1 MPLLCLTAHSH
12 NIAAALR
19 ALIAILDRGIQY
31 LCSNQSD
38 LCIDEPI
45 SHAMAVVRS
54 PKLVLQCVAI
64 DPTEECIAAGDVSGR
79 ILIWNAFTHKV
90 PKLHKAPQQQPS
102 SAAAATNPSA
112 AAAAPAAGHSTADQT
127 APQAA
132 ASRPAQNTA
141 DGSETDDDEDMDN
154 TQQPAGA
161 AAAAA
166 DAQEAPAAGNIPA
179 RSSAPDRAGQAE
191 GQPQQNVVQSKETS
205 GARFSRLRQS
215 VESVP
220 LTTVHWHA
228 HPVGALCFSADGTLL
243 LSGGQEGVLV
253 RTSHAASW

>member
-1 MPLLCLTAHSH
+1 M
-12 NIAAALR
+12 
-19 ALIAILDRGIQY
+19 
-31 LCSNQSD
+31 
-38 LCIDEPI
+38 
-45 SHAMAVVRS
+45 
-54 PKLVLQCVAI
+54 LVLQCVAI

-79 ILIWNAFTHKV
+79 ILIWNAFAHKV

-102 SAAAATNPSA
+102 SATAATSTSA
-112 AAAAPAAGHSTADQT
+112 AAAAAATGHGIADQNM
-127 APQAA
+127 PQAA
-132 ASRPAQNTA
+132 AGRSAQDKG
-141 DGSETDDDEDMDN
+141 DGSESDDEEDIDN
-154 TQQPAGA
+154 IQQPAGA

-166 DAQEAPAAGNIPA
+166 NAQEASAAGNLPA
-179 RSSAPDRAGQAE
+179 TASAPNRAGQAE
-191 GQPQQNVVQSKETS
+191 GQPQQNVVQSKETA
-205 GARFSRLRQS
+205 GARFARLRQS